1 MKDYIVYLSTGE
13 TLETPEAHDS
23 KTLYEAVKYR
33 MRELKDESYYKAA
46 FGIHSNWYPWQLGAV
61 CYIKKENGDLVFV
74 WAMHGDV
81 FFGYDFFVKNTETV
95 KTILRDTFGKDF
107 YKNYKAALD
116 KIII

>member
-1 MKDYIVYLSTGE
+1 MKDYIVYLSNGE
-13 TLETPEAHDS
+13 ILETPEARDS

-33 MRELKDESYYKAA
+33 MRELKDESYYRAA
-46 FGIHSNWYPWQLGAV
+46 FGIHSDWYPWQLGAV

-95 KTILRDTFGKDF
+95 KIILRDTFKKDF
-107 YKNYKAALD
+107 YVDNPDALE